1 MGKKRQF
8 TSDYKVKLV
17 LEVLREERT
26 LGEIAAA
33 NEINP
38 NQLATWRREFL
49 ERVPVVF
56 DEPKVLK
63 ARQRAEQAAATEKD
77 RLLKTIGQLT
87 MERDFL
93 QAVQA
98 KREENGR
105 FLRRGEQS

>member
-1 MGKKRQF
+1 MSKKRQF
-8 TSDYKVKLV
+8 TSGYKVKLV

-49 ERVPVVF
+49 ERAPVVF
-56 DEPKVLK
+56 DEPKVVK
-63 ARQRAEQAAATEKD
+63 ARQRMERAAAEEKG

-98 KREENGR
+98 KREETGR
-105 FLRRGEQS
+105 VL

>member
-1 MGKKRQF
+1 MEKRRQF
-8 TSDYKVKLV
+8 TSAYKVKLV

-49 ERVPVVF
+49 ERAPVVF
-56 DEPKVLK
+56 DEPKAVK
-63 ARQRAEQAAATEKD
+63 TRQRMERATEEERG

-105 FLRRGEQS
+105 VL